1 VSSSQDAVRECM
13 VIAIATLTY
22 NCHSRH
28 GLFRL
33 LLDLPLSCICKY
45 FGSPNMILLSLES
58 ARCHTC
64 FPQRLISHVGSHV
77 RTSPSSLSST
87 FFKLLI
93 AKISFD
99 RVLESLTCLWWL
111 ISFAL
116 LANDASNLN
125 NLESLS
131 VSDYG
136 VTVNVGDYLPSKYI
150 TALSCEKAAAGLGA
164 LEWLLFVITL
174 VMFGT

>member
-1 VSSSQDAVRECM
+1 M
-13 VIAIATLTY
+13 TLL
-22 NCHSRH
+22 N
-28 GLFRL
+28 
-33 LLDLPLSCICKY
+33 
-45 FGSPNMILLSLES
+45 LES
-58 ARCHTC
+58 AQSHTR
-64 FPQRLISHVGSHV
+64 FPQQLISHVGSHV
-77 RTSPSSLSST
+77 RISPSSFPSSLSST

-93 AKISFD
+93 AKIAFH
-99 RVLESLTCLWWL
+99 RGLEILTCLWWL

-136 VTVNVGDYLPSKYI
+136 VTVDVGDYLPSKYK

-164 LEWLLFVITL
+164 LEWLLFIVTL

>member
-1 VSSSQDAVRECM
+1 VHGHRYCN
-13 VIAIATLTY
+13 AIATLTY
-22 NCHSRH
+22 NNPSRH

-33 LLDLPLSCICKY
+33 QLDLPLSCIRKY
-45 FGSPNMILLSLES
+45 FGSPNIILLNRES
-58 ARCHTC
+58 ARSHTR

-77 RTSPSSLSST
+77 RISLSSFPSSLSST
-87 FFKLLI
+87 FFELLI

-99 RVLESLTCLWWL
+99 RVLEILTCLWWL

-131 VSDYG
+131 LGDYG
-136 VTVNVGDYLPSKYI
+136 ITGDVGDHLSSKYK
-150 TALSCEKAAAGLGA
+150 TALDCEKAAAGLGA